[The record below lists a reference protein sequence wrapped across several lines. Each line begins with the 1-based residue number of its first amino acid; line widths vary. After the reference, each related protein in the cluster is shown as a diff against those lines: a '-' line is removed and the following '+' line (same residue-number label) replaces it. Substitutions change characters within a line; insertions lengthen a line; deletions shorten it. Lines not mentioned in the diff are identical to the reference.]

1 MKRPYS
7 FCKVNPFTTSV
18 SSSLWHL
25 LCLQLQWLFSML
37 TSVLYT
43 HTPAP
48 TFPQTLPSLI
58 LLSTPTNFHCLTFH
72 GLCFI
77 SHIINTVWKHFIRM
91 TTTSFLKLFYLNS
104 LTLEFL
110 NLLHALPCLW
120 LLLCFLHWLLLFQ
133 LSQKYCLRLVLWLYL
148 FTLHSAGRAQLFF
161 FFLEFQVIIS
171 IKMISSILSQIN
183 FQVQISN
190 C

>member
-1 MKRPYS
+1 MSSKIHSHNYSLSHQKILSVFLFFSFFILYEGMKRPYS

-48 TFPQTLPSLI
+48 IFPQTLPSLI
-58 LLSTPTNFHCLTFH
+58 LPSTPTNFHCLTFH

-77 SHIINTVWKHFIRM
+77 SHIINTVWKHFIWM
-91 TTTSFLKLFYLNS
+91 TTTSFLKFFYLNS

-133 LSQKYCLRLVLWLYL
+133 LSQN
-148 FTLHSAGRAQLFF
+148 TA
-161 FFLEFQVIIS
+161 
-171 IKMISSILSQIN
+171 
-183 FQVQISN
+183 
-190 C
+190 